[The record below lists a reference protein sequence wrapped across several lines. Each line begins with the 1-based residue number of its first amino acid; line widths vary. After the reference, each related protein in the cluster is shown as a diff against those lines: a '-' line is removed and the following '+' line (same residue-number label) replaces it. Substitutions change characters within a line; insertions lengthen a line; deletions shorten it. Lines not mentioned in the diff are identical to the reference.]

1 VKKSRDHAAPP
12 STTETATRKEN
23 SELLAEFFRSLEER
37 ERQAAGDT
45 ARRLAEA
52 DALLEKA
59 FAEATAEFD
68 SGQKRLAASFD
79 LASDVRPC
87 PGEALKK
94 IVGEIEGFLA
104 LLEKKVQPPLEG
116 ELKQFAPKKKLVLSL
131 VENVV
136 RAQQE
141 AAAALPAELIQ
152 ARRGLGLL
160 PSRKIPLRE
169 LVTRALPSMDSL
181 SSHPLVRGY
190 EETYAAS
197 AAALAALWRGVRFH
211 LETAATELEEGGS
224 TSAAGPAEV
233 EDLFPRLDGARKLTL
248 AALDDAREKL
258 SAAGSALRD
267 FLRTIPSGMEEEW
280 VLLHVAPAAEIEWAG
295 FLRSRV
301 LRLGWSLK
309 RLSTQLHRGLQE
321 LFLQGRREGVQSAGG
336 GRSRIA
342 TLRARLAALLGWE
355 TPPEQTLLQ
364 FTDLPSPAEVLLR
377 AEKLP
382 PLYRG
387 LYTLGPLKNREFL
400 VAREEELNTFEGLYQ
415 RWTAGRACSVAVV
428 GPEGSGKTSLVNS
441 FESEFGFEAEVSRQ
455 IIAQRLLGES
465 DVLHLFA
472 EWFRP
477 GEPFGGLDEVVEF
490 LCGRPRKILIVEQGH
505 NLFLRTIGGRRG
517 VEAFLYVL
525 MATRRHLLWVVTFR
539 RVSWQRLDYLLGLS
553 RYFTHHVP
561 TLFPSQ
567 ETIRAAILLRQ
578 ETSGLPLTFL
588 AREGEPP
595 ADSAE
600 AKKTLEDRFFHEL
613 FVASGGNIEAAL
625 FYWLLS
631 LDYDSEEA
639 ILKVSPLAKLSYGA
653 LRDLD
658 PKYLFALAEVV
669 SHGGLSPEEHG
680 AIFRCTPLESRL
692 VLGYL
697 AQLNLLVTQGDNHR
711 GLPVSYAFN
720 PIFFGPVTATLQSMN
735 ILY

>member
-1 VKKSRDHAAPP
+1 M
-12 STTETATRKEN
+12 
-23 SELLAEFFRSLEER
+23 LAEFFRSLKER
-37 ERQAAGDT
+37 ERQTTVDAAG
-45 ARRLAEA
+45 RLAEA

-59 FAEATAEFD
+59 FAEAAAEFD
-68 SGQKRLAASFD
+68 SGLKRLTATFD
-79 LASDVRPC
+79 LASADRPC
-87 PGEALKK
+87 SGAALKK
-94 IVGEIEGFLA
+94 TADEIDGFLVFLGKKMQPA
-104 LLEKKVQPPLEG
+104 LER
-116 ELKQFAPKKKLVLSL
+116 ELFQFAPKKKLVLSL
-131 VENVV
+131 VENVL

-141 AAAALPAELIQ
+141 AVAALPAELIQ
-152 ARRGLGLL
+152 PRHGLRLL
-160 PSRKIPLRE
+160 PPRKIPLRA
-169 LVTRALPSMDSL
+169 LVTRVLPSVEDL

-211 LETAATELEEGGS
+211 LETAAAELEEGVS
-224 TSAAGPAEV
+224 TSAVEPAEV
-233 EDLFPRLDGARKLTL
+233 EDLFPRLDGARMLTL
-248 AALDDAREKL
+248 AALDDARKKL
-258 SAAGSALRD
+258 FTLGAALRD

-280 VLLHVAPAAEIEWAG
+280 VLLHVAPAAELEWAG
-295 FLRSRV
+295 FLRSRF
-301 LRLGWSLK
+301 LRFGRSLK
-309 RLSTQLHRGLQE
+309 RLPTRLSRRLQKLLAQE
-321 LFLQGRREGVQSAGG
+321 RRDWVQYVGG
-336 GRSRIA
+336 IRSRLVA
-342 TLRARLAALLGWE
+342 LKGRLAALLGWE

-382 PLYRG
+382 LLFRR

-400 VAREEELNTFEGLYQ
+400 VAREDELTTFEGLYQ
-415 RWTAGRACSVAVV
+415 RWAAGRACSVAVI

-441 FESEFGFEAEVSRQ
+441 FESEFGFEAEVDRK
-455 IIAQRLLGES
+455 IIARRLRGES

-490 LCGRPRKILIVEQGH
+490 LHSRPGKILIIEQGH
-505 NLFLRTIGGRRG
+505 NIFLRTIGGRRG

-539 RVSWQRLDYLLGLS
+539 KVAWQRLDYLLGMS
-553 RYFTHHVP
+553 RYFTHQVP
-561 TLFPSQ
+561 TLFHSQ

-578 ETSGLPLTFL
+578 ETSGLPLAFL
-588 AREGEPP
+588 PREGEPA

-600 AKKTLEDRFFHEL
+600 TKKSLEDRFFHEL

-631 LDYDSEEA
+631 LDYDAEEA

-653 LRDLD
+653 LRALD
-658 PKYLFALAEVV
+658 QKYLFALAEVV

-680 AIFRCTPLESRL
+680 SIFRCTLLESRL

-697 AQLNLLVTQGDNHR
+697 AQLNLLMIQGGKNCE
-711 GLPVSYAFN
+711 LPVSYTFN